1 MIYSSN
7 SICLKVKLLMKL
19 LFKRLEFEI
28 QNIMKR
34 ENMFLGNIEEKHQ
47 GFHLR
52 VKQQQGRKCI

>member
-1 MIYSSN
+1 
-7 SICLKVKLLMKL
+7 MKL